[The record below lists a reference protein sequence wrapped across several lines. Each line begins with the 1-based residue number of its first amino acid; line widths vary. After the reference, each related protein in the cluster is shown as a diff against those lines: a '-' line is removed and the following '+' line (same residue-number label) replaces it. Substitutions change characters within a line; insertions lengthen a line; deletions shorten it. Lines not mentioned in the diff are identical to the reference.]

1 MQDLLAISL
10 VRSPDL
16 GFVGCVPYQ
25 SGRMILSDT
34 LDDKVT
40 GDEDVDD
47 KVTGDED
54 VRQSQLVAT
63 DTHQI
68 LNPFLSKVQ
77 QVVSSC
83 NQFKALR
90 CGSFTFLF
98 DFNQGILF
106 ILFC

>member
-16 GFVGCVPYQ
+16 GVVGCVPYH
-25 SGRMILSDT
+25 SERMILSDT
-34 LDDKVT
+34 L
-40 GDEDVDD
+40 DD

-77 QVVSSC
+77 QVV
-83 NQFKALR
+83 
-90 CGSFTFLF
+90 FL
-98 DFNQGILF
+98 L
-106 ILFC
+106 

>member
-16 GFVGCVPYQ
+16 GVVGCVPYH
-25 SGRMILSDT
+25 SERMILSDT
-34 LDDKVT
+34 L
-40 GDEDVDD
+40 DD

-63 DTHQI
+63 DTGDDQI

-77 QVVSSC
+77 QVV
-83 NQFKALR
+83 
-90 CGSFTFLF
+90 FL
-98 DFNQGILF
+98 L
-106 ILFC
+106 

>member
-47 KVTGDED
+47 KVTGD
-54 VRQSQLVAT
+54 
-63 DTHQI
+63 
-68 LNPFLSKVQ
+68 
-77 QVVSSC
+77 
-83 NQFKALR
+83 
-90 CGSFTFLF
+90 
-98 DFNQGILF
+98 
-106 ILFC
+106 